1 MTNEQ
6 AKQITLFEK
15 TINRLELIAT
25 RNSQLAE
32 RARTKSVR
40 ISNSISPSPETP
52 KADRDQSIIGLLNA
66 LMDNL
71 DESQEILKL
80 VVEDLETA
88 IP

>member
-1 MTNEQ
+1 MHNEQ

-25 RNSQLAE
+25 RNNQLAE
-32 RARTKSVR
+32 RARLKSVR
-40 ISNSISPSPETP
+40 ISNSISPSTETP

-71 DESQEILKL
+71 DGSQEILKL